1 MQKIAILYDASQIV
15 LSTFN
20 LDEVFTR
27 ILSTVRDYFRMPSG
41 AIFLLDRDA
50 NELYVRSSFGREAE
64 EHGLKLRIA
73 VGSGITGSAA
83 RLKRPLYAPD
93 VSKEPRYIEGFLNTR
108 SELAIPL
115 LVRDEVVGVLDF
127 QSDEINGFDNETV
140 DLLTLFSTQASI
152 AIQNAELYTLE
163 QRRAAQLEAINGI
176 SMETRSILELEELL
190 PRVCTLTLK
199 YFPVDH
205 VSVLLLEDRRLV
217 LRAHG
222 GKLTPLAPSGLQL
235 SSNAGLGGRAL
246 REGKTVVANDLSKF
260 PEYVRGFT
268 QCAAEMAIPLL
279 SFGQRLGI
287 LVLDNGTSPF
297 RAEDVQALESVA
309 DICAV
314 AIQSA
319 HSFERAREM
328 ADIDGLTGV
337 FNRRHLE
344 KRLPAELERLARYEH
359 EMAILM
365 IDIDHFKRINDEFGH
380 LLGDEVLRQASKL
393 MQQKLR
399 KADVVCR
406 FGGEEFAVML
416 PETSSENA
424 LGVAEKLRR
433 EIADFNFPGIP
444 RSVTISIGVAEFPHH
459 GKSRDDLIR
468 AADAA
473 LYAAKQAGRNRVR
486 GWSEN
491 RPARTAHSASGHND

>member
-41 AIFLLDRDA
+41 AIFLVDRDTG
-50 NELYVRSSFGREAE
+50 ELYVRSSFGREAE
-64 EHGLKLRIA
+64 ELGLKLRIPL
-73 VGSGITGSAA
+73 GSGITGSAA
-83 RLKRPLYAPD
+83 RLKRPLYIPD
-93 VSKEPRYIEGFLNTR
+93 VSKEPRYIEGFANTR

-127 QSDEINGFDNETV
+127 QSDDVNGFDNETV

-217 LRAHG
+217 LRSHG
-222 GKLTPLAPSGLQL
+222 GKLTPLAPGGLQF
-235 SSNAGLGGRAL
+235 SSNTGLCGRAL
-246 REGKTVVANDLSKF
+246 REGKTVLANDLSKF

-268 QCAAEMAIPLL
+268 HCAAEMAIPLI
-279 SFGQRLGI
+279 SFGQHLGV

-297 RAEDVQALESVA
+297 RTEEVQALESVA

-319 HSFERAREM
+319 YSFERARQM

-344 KRLPAELERLARYEH
+344 KRLAAELERLARYEH

-365 IDIDHFKRINDEFGH
+365 VDIDNFKRINDEFGH

-393 MQQKLR
+393 MQQNLR

-416 PETSSENA
+416 PETNGENA

-459 GKSRDDLIR
+459 GQSRDELIR
-468 AADAA
+468 AADEA
-473 LYAAKQAGRNRVR
+473 LYTAKQAGRNRVR
-486 GWSEN
+486 SWTE
-491 RPARTAHSASGHND
+491 ARNTTKSTASASD

>member
-41 AIFLLDRDA
+41 AIFLLDRQT

-64 EHGLKLRIA
+64 EHGLKLRVP
-73 VGSGITGSAA
+73 VGTGVTGSAA
-83 RLKRPLYAPD
+83 KLKRPLYAPD
-93 VSKEPRYIEGFLNTR
+93 VSKEPRYIEGFANTR

-127 QSDEINGFDNETV
+127 QSDEVNGFDKETI

-163 QRRAAQLEAINGI
+163 QRRAAQLEAINGV
-176 SMETRSILELEELL
+176 SMETRSLLELEELL
-190 PRVCTLTLK
+190 PRVCTLILK

-217 LRAHG
+217 LRSHG
-222 GKLTPLAPSGLQL
+222 GKLTPLTPGGLQF
-235 SSNAGLGGRAL
+235 SSNAGLCGRAL
-246 REGKTVVANDLSKF
+246 REGKTLVANDLSKY
-260 PEYVRGFT
+260 PEYVNGFT
-268 QCAAEMAIPLL
+268 HCAAEMALPLL
-279 SFGQRLGI
+279 SFGQSLGV
-287 LVLDNGTSPF
+287 LVLDNGASPF
-297 RAEDVQALESVA
+297 RPEDVQALESVA

-319 HSFERAREM
+319 YSFERARQM
-328 ADIDGLTGV
+328 SDIDGLTGV
-337 FNRRHLE
+337 YNRRHLE
-344 KRLPAELERLARYEH
+344 KRLVAELERLARYEH
-359 EMAILM
+359 QMAILM
-365 IDIDHFKRINDEFGH
+365 IDIDNFKRINDEFGH

-393 MQQKLR
+393 LQQNLR

-406 FGGEEFAVML
+406 FGGEEFAIML
-416 PETSSENA
+416 PETHGENA

-433 EIADFNFPGIP
+433 EIADYNFPGIP
-444 RSVTISIGVAEFPHH
+444 RSVTISVGVAEFPH
-459 GKSRDDLIR
+459 SVQTRDELIR
-468 AADAA
+468 AADEA

-486 GWSEN
+486 SSGE
-491 RPARTAHSASGHND
+491 ARATTKSTASASD